1 MQQAEA
7 TAAALGTVQ
16 AEMAS
21 SRTELLL
28 LQRWFDDAEAVT
40 RQNREEVLQRRTLE
54 HEHTPMLQD
63 LRNRANTALGFI
75 CDENAPP
82 PLE

>member
-28 LQRWFDDAEAVT
+28 LQRRVDDAKAVAQ
-40 RQNREEVLQRRTLE
+40 RNADEILQ
-54 HEHTPMLQD
+54 Q
-63 LRNRANTALGFI
+63 
-75 CDENAPP
+75 
-82 PLE
+82 